1 MEMEQNNTDLEKS
14 FFDGFLSYLDAKWL
28 QIGDVGIPLLI
39 VIIMGFLLSGYFLLN
54 KRSGI
59 TLFWAKLTHSSYG
72 QLFLTSIGILWA
84 SIISVFGGKLQEQWF
99 EGKSWGTENLV
110 FGISVIMALLLSV
123 LHYIY
128 SQIKEQH
135 SQSRPSYDSIHANSM
150 HSVNVTS
157 IVNSCMLDLKD
168 AVTKEK
174 RLKGSFLGDD
184 ESTEKY
190 NTSLDNALTTCMES
204 ILLVTK
210 RIGEGNDDITVKS
223 NIFNLIPSAAAHAS
237 FINQGEH
244 KQDGKAI
251 FTKDSI
257 DNSPF
262 FLFSSNFH
270 SRLEHCKYILACDQ
284 SYTCKIDRNNKFEQ
298 CGKSEKQDFPAI
310 CMPVSF
316 SEYISEG
323 KLAHPNMF
331 GAPEAITN
339 NREVYIGNISE
350 YVDQFFNDLKKSPDY
365 KEHITGHYERS
376 IRTYYAKDKD
386 KPRSILSIPIGK
398 FNLNVN
404 KLNYPVAYDQ
414 QACVLNIYV
423 NRINFLEN
431 ELKSEAFYSMLRP
444 LCHNLSMLISLKIA
458 YTSMLKVYNEKNK
471 VVKVMSQ
478 AQAKEV
484 VNG

>member
-1 MEMEQNNTDLEKS
+1 MAVEKNDSDLEKS
-14 FFDGFLSYLDAKWL
+14 FIDGFLSYLDDKWL
-28 QIGDVGIPLLI
+28 QVGDVGTPLLI
-39 VIIMGFLLSGYFLLN
+39 VMFLGIILSVYFLFN
-54 KRSGI
+54 KRSSF
-59 TLFWAKLTHSSYG
+59 TLFLAKFTHSSYG
-72 QLFLTSIGILWA
+72 QLLLTSIGILWA

-99 EGKSWGTENLV
+99 EGKPWETENLV
-110 FGISVIMALLLSV
+110 FGVSVVLALTLSV

-135 SQSRPSYDSIHANSM
+135 SQSRPSYNAINENSV

-174 RLKGSFLGDD
+174 RDKGSFLG
-184 ESTEKY
+184 EKGETEKY
-190 NTSLDNALTTCMES
+190 NEHLDSALKICMES

-210 RIGEGNDDITVKS
+210 RINEGTDDVTVKA
-223 NIFNLIPSAAAHAS
+223 NIFNLIPSTSAHAS
-237 FINQGEH
+237 FMKKREH
-244 KQDGKAI
+244 KQEGESI

-257 DNSPF
+257 DSSPF

-298 CGKSEKQDFPAI
+298 CGKNERQEVPAI

-316 SEYISEG
+316 SEYVSDN

-350 YVDQFFNDLKKSPDY
+350 YVDKFFNDLKKSPDY
-365 KEHITGHYERS
+365 KDHITGHYESS
-376 IRTYYAKDKD
+376 IRSYYAKDKD
-386 KPRSILSIPIGK
+386 KPKSILSIPIGK

-404 KLNYPVAYDQ
+404 KLAYPSTYDQ

-458 YTSMLKVYNEKNK
+458 YTSMLKVYNDTNT
-471 VVKVMSQ
+471 VVTVMSQ
-478 AQAKEV
+478 AKEA
-484 VNG
+484 

>member
-1 MEMEQNNTDLEKS
+1 MAVEKNNAGSEES
-14 FFDGFLSYLDAKWL
+14 VIDGLLDYLGAKWL
-28 QIGDVGIPLLI
+28 QIGDVGVPLLI
-39 VIIMGFLLSGYFLLN
+39 VMSLGIVLSVYFLFN
-54 KRSGI
+54 KRSGF
-59 TLFWAKLTHSSYG
+59 TLLLAKFTHSSYG
-72 QLFLTSIGILWA
+72 QLLLTSIGILWA
-84 SIISVFGGKLQEQWF
+84 SIISVFGSKLQEQWF
-99 EGKSWGTENLV
+99 EGKTWGAENLV
-110 FGISVIMALLLSV
+110 FGVSVVLAIILSV

-135 SQSRPSYDSIHANSM
+135 SQSRPSYNAINENSA

-174 RLKGSFLGDD
+174 RDKGSFLANG
-184 ESTEKY
+184 ESTKQY
-190 NTSLDNALTTCMES
+190 NESLDSALKICMES

-210 RIGEGNDDITVKS
+210 RIGEGNDGDTVKA
-223 NIFNLIPSAAAHAS
+223 NIFNLIPSNLAHAS

-244 KQDGKAI
+244 KQEGESI

-298 CGKSEKQDFPAI
+298 CGKSEKQEVPAI

-316 SEYISEG
+316 NEYVSVG
-323 KLAHPNMF
+323 KLAHPNLF

-339 NREVYIGNISE
+339 NKEVYIGNISE
-350 YVDQFFNDLKKSPDY
+350 YVDQFFSDLKKSPDY
-365 KEHITGHYERS
+365 KDHITGHYESS
-376 IRTYYAKDKD
+376 IRSYYAKDKD
-386 KPRSILSIPIGK
+386 KPKSILSIPIGK

-404 KLNYPVAYDQ
+404 KLAYPSTYDQ
-414 QACVLNIYV
+414 PACVLNIYV

-458 YTSMLKVYNEKNK
+458 YTSMLKVYNDTNT
-471 VVKVMSQ
+471 VDTAMTQVKE
-478 AQAKEV
+478 A